1 MYVWSWLL
9 FLVLIQHLYN
19 GNTENEL
26 TTGDVCPLGHFC
38 NTEFP
43 RGINTVSSPS
53 K

>member
-1 MYVWSWLL
+1 MLNWGWLL

-26 TTGDVCPLGHFC
+26 TTCGMCPLGHFC
-38 NTEFP
+38 MWGHN
-43 RGINTVSSPS
+43 